1 MSFKPVLWRIL
12 KVSFVPTLL
21 VLATFITFSYVY
33 FAAIEDMEGVLNISR
48 AVCNFLGIEL
58 PKDGVGGMYDIYRYY
73 SPLTFFF
80 DHCMHNG
87 EFPTWNPLTYCGLP
101 NTGNPQSFIFYPPN
115 LIRSLLTFNP
125 TPERSNVTLALM
137 IALHFMF
144 MAFCTYLLGRAHGLS
159 LQGALTAAI
168 AFAFSALIVRRMCE
182 YHIITTIAWLPL
194 LLLLIKKCI
203 DTREFPLKMIF
214 ALCGALVLGV
224 SILGGFLQ
232 IVNLMGVVAG
242 VYALFYFLLN
252 SDWHADSGTLW
263 RWLRPWVYNGIAM
276 AALFILGSLLAA
288 VLLLPAWEL
297 ASFTLR
303 TSGIAANK
311 YSDLWAWKP
320 LDFYQKLVMYAGMSY
335 EAETIRNSGVI
346 ALLLSFA
353 GLTHHKRR
361 DVFLFLGMFLLLFEC
376 SFGPPLPLGALLE
389 KVTPFSLSA
398 YSRAYDFALLPL
410 SLLAGFGVDAMSKPL
425 SSRGHSYARALVI
438 ILIATIL
445 LGPMITW
452 DEGVKGWVEQISPQ
466 KYITVNSAVTTIPI
480 MGLIVMLALSVL
492 HYPQKVR
499 MGLMLLL
506 PVLLFCETF
515 AWNQSFVPYM
525 AHRKVR
531 DSKPIQRED
540 VRIPTANYR
549 ENDFIC
555 NRFLYSL
562 RFAMNGVDP
571 LHISAVRDMLSGPP
585 REAHPYRGV
594 KEFET
599 TQVNLRGN
607 MLFKRSFWLARQYAV
622 GPLPGKREYWPA
634 ATTVFLEEPIPASV
648 PRVERKDMTRSS
660 ISTNFALTDVDIPD
674 VMRTP
679 VNRGKKVFSF
689 SVKLPGNVAGLP
701 AGSSGGVHSTLLY
714 SYKSAGNATLDTM
727 IQQPGTDRSEHGIRH
742 SIRTTGGRVV
752 FVEVPVPDF
761 PEMEVRVTVDNK
773 GPGVFEFTGIQLKSD
788 LNDED
793 GLIEIL
799 GRTANTVDLQV
810 GPLAE
815 PRILTF
821 LDSYY
826 PGWLAFVD
834 GEPVPI
840 LRANEQFKA
849 IVLEPGTHR
858 VYFAFHHELTWKAFF
873 VSMITLGIILTLII
887 VCWFL
892 RRRKPAVVSTQE
904 ADATV

>member
-12 KVSFVPTLL
+12 KVSFVPALL

-48 AVCNFLGIEL
+48 AVFNTFGIEL
-58 PKDGVGGMYDIYRYY
+58 PKSGVGGMYDIYRYY

-80 DHCMHNG
+80 DHCIHNG
-87 EFPTWNPLTYCGLP
+87 EFPMWNPLTYCGLP

-137 IALHFMF
+137 VALHFMF

-159 LQGALTAAI
+159 LQGGLTAAI

-194 LLLLIKKCI
+194 LLLLIKKSI
-203 DTREFPLKMIF
+203 DTRDFSQKMLF
-214 ALCGALVLGV
+214 ALCGALVLGI

-232 IVNLMGVVAG
+232 IINLMGLVAG

-252 SDWHADSGTLW
+252 SDWNADSGTLW
-263 RWLRPWVYNGIAM
+263 RRLRPWTYNGIAM
-276 AALFILGSLLAA
+276 AALFILGSLLAT

-297 ASFTLR
+297 GSFTLR
-303 TSGIAANK
+303 TSGIEANK

-320 LDFYQKLVMYAGMSY
+320 LDFYQKLVMYAGMEY

-425 SSRGHSYARALVI
+425 ANRGHSYARAAVMVLLAI
-438 ILIATIL
+438 IMLA
-445 LGPMITW
+445 PMITW
-452 DEGVKGWVEQISPQ
+452 DESVKGWVEQISPQ

-480 MGLIVMLALSVL
+480 IGLIVMLALSVL

-499 MGLMLLL
+499 TGLMFLL
-506 PVLLFCETF
+506 PLLLFCETF

-525 AHRKVR
+525 AHRKVT
-531 DSKPIQRED
+531 DTKPIKRKD
-540 VRIPTANYR
+540 VRIPTTNFR

-594 KEFET
+594 KEFEA

-607 MLFKRSFWLARQYAV
+607 TLFKRSFWLARNYAV
-622 GPLPGKREYWPA
+622 GPLPGKREYWPT
-634 ATTVFLEEPIPASV
+634 ATTVFLDEQAAVPIPK
-648 PRVERKDMTRSS
+648 VERKDMTRSS
-660 ISTNFALTDVDIPD
+660 ISENAVLADVSIPAP
-674 VMRTP
+674 MTTP
-679 VNRGKKVFSF
+679 LNRGKKEYRFA
-689 SVKLPGNVAGLP
+689 VKLPNNVPGLP
-701 AGSSGGVHSTLLY
+701 AGTCGGVHSTLLY
-714 SYKSAGNATLDTM
+714 SYKSAGNATIDTM
-727 IQQPGTDRSEHGIRH
+727 IQQPGTDRLEHGIQH
-742 SIRTTGGRVV
+742 SIRATSGKVV
-752 FVEVPVPDF
+752 SVEVPVPDF

-773 GPGVFEFTGIQLKSD
+773 GPGVFEFTGVQLKSD
-788 LNDED
+788 MNDED

-799 GRTANTVDLQV
+799 DRTANTVDLQV

-834 GEPVPI
+834 GKPAPI
-840 LRANEQFKA
+840 LRADEQFKA

-858 VYFAFHHELTWKAFF
+858 VYFAFHHTLTWMSFF
-873 VSMITLGIILTLII
+873 ISMVALGIILSLIVLFCFLRKRNI
-887 VCWFL
+887 VC
-892 RRRKPAVVSTQE
+892 KDQPATAASS
-904 ADATV
+904 